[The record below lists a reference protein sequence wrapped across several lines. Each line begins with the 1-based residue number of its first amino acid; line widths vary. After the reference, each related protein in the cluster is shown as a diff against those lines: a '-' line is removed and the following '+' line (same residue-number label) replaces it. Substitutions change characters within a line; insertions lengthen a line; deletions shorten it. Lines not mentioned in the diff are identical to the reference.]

1 MKNRTW
7 AFLFAGLIA
16 ALLLVWKLLPGG
28 AGNEALV
35 FQDGELIKT
44 IYLPHT
50 GQTETVEIP
59 GPAGGNT
66 IEISKDGVRVLS
78 AGCPD
83 KLCVAHGYLT
93 AGEGPIICLPNRLTI
108 RFSGETA
115 EDGVDAVAGGRS
127 LP

>member
-7 AFLFAGLIA
+7 AILFAGLIA

-28 AGNEALV
+28 AGDQVLIY
-35 FQDGELIKT
+35 QDGILVQT
-44 IYLPHT
+44 IQLPHT
-50 GQTETVEIP
+50 GAPETIEIS

-66 IEISKDGVRVLS
+66 IEISEDGVRVVS

-83 KLCVAHGYLT
+83 QVCVEHGYLRGDT
-93 AGEGPIICLPNRLTI
+93 GPIVCLPNRLVV
-108 RFSGETA
+108 RFSEKTNET
-115 EDGVDAVAGGRS
+115 GVDAVAGGRS